1 MTIENA
7 AEEMLDAHALVFD
20 NFRAQTEILQAMGQK
35 IAKTL
40 AREGCVLAC
49 GNGGSASQADHFV
62 GELIGR
68 FRTERLPLPG
78 VALCTSVSSIT
89 AIGNDYSF
97 DDIFSRGVEGLGKE
111 GDILFA
117 LSTSG
122 NSPNVIKAVD
132 AAKDKG
138 LFAIGLAGKDG
149 GTLAQKCDMSLVVAD
164 QSTARIQEMHILA
177 IHIICEIID
186 RAFDTPSA

>member
-1 MTIENA
+1 MTIETA
-7 AEEMLDAHALVFD
+7 AQEMIEAHARVFEG
-20 NFRAQTEILQAMGQK
+20 FRAQAEALQAMGQK
-35 IAKTL
+35 IAETL
-40 AREGCVLAC
+40 ARQGCVLAC
-49 GNGGSASQADHFV
+49 GNGGSASQADHFI

-68 FRTERLPLPG
+68 FRTERFPLPG
-78 VALCTSVSSIT
+78 VALCNSVSSIT

-122 NSPNVIKAVD
+122 NSPNVIKAID

-149 GTLAQKCDMSLVVAD
+149 GALARKCDMSLVVSD

-186 RAFDTPSA
+186 RAFDTSSA